1 MDMVVDDEKEL
12 HALKE
17 RAKELACLYAIEELL
32 RDTERPLDEVFRGV
46 LAAIPPGWQ
55 HPDACRAKIVHE
67 GRTWQPPDFVETPWE
82 QCAPIFVQQRAV
94 GRICVHYVRELPHSG
109 DGPFLPEEVRLVG
122 TIAERLGH
130 YLRQRKL
137 ERLIGEHERD
147 AAQQAER
154 RDAEWRGGLALV
166 RRTDQNLYVRLARK
180 MLNHLCWS
188 GVAEAQQVVER
199 IGQDANGDA
208 PADAAENFPQQK
220 RSLSREFYLSDEPFE
235 LAARHLSDE
244 EILERVQRWMFEDRS
259 KFLVKVLESQQ
270 SSLSEIADAVR
281 RYQQLVPADAAL
293 SRATL
298 EAMKVSLISRFL
310 TDQLDFIKVAKEYID
325 VGAFMQ
331 LLDRLIFPAG
341 SHGKLGGKSAGLFLA
356 TQILRRAADAV
367 PDGPRIK
374 TPRSWYI
381 ASDALLSFMEYN
393 DLGDA
398 IQHKYKEI
406 DQIRLE
412 YPHLVQLYKHARFPP
427 EIVKGLSMALDD
439 FGERPL
445 IVRSSSLLEDRLG
458 TAFSGKYKSLFLAN
472 QGGKEKRLEALM
484 DAIAEIF
491 ASVFGPDPIEYRRER
506 GLLDFKEEMGVLI
519 QEVVGSRCGRFFLP
533 AFSGVAFSHNEF
545 RWSPRIRRED

>member
-1 MDMVVDDEKEL
+1 MVVDDEKEI

-32 RDTERPLDEVFRGV
+32 RDPERPLDEVFRGV

-55 HPDACRAKIVHE
+55 YPDACRAKIVYE
-67 GRTWQPPDFVETPWE
+67 GRTWQPADFVETRWV
-82 QCAPIFVQQRAV
+82 QSAPIFVQQRLV
-94 GRICVHYVRELPHSG
+94 GRICVHYVRELPSSG
-109 DGPFLPEEVRLVG
+109 DGPFLLEEVRLVG

-147 AAQQAER
+147 EQRQAER

-188 GVAEAQQVVER
+188 GVAEAQRVVER

-208 PADAAENFPQQK
+208 PADAADNFPQQK

-325 VGAFMQ
+325 VAAFMQ

-356 TQILRRAADAV
+356 TQILRRAAEAL
-367 PDGPRIK
+367 PGGPPIRV
-374 TPRSWYI
+374 PRSWYV
-381 ASDALLSFMEYN
+381 ASDGLLSFMEYN
-393 DLGDA
+393 DLGDV

-472 QGGKEKRLEALM
+472 QGTKEKRLEALM
-484 DAIAEIF
+484 DAIAEIY